1 MDRALWTRVDDYL
14 SRTLVPGDAVLA
26 AALAASDAAG
36 LPAIQ
41 VTPNQGRF
49 LQLLARSLGAR
60 AILELGTLGGYS
72 TLWLARGLAPGGRL
86 VTLEAEPRHAEVARA
101 SFARAGLSGVISIR
115 VGPALDTLPK
125 LLAEGAGP
133 FDLVFIDA
141 DKPSLPDYF
150 QWSLRL
156 AHAGTVIVVDNVVRD
171 GEVADEGSADASVQ
185 GVRRMNAL
193 IAAEPR
199 VSATALQTVGSKGY
213 DGFAFVLVD
222 R

>member
-14 SRTLVPGDAVLA
+14 SRTLVPDDAVLA
-26 AALAASDAAG
+26 AALADSDAAG

-49 LQLLARSLGAR
+49 LQLLARALGAG

-86 VTLEAEPRHAEVARA
+86 VTLEAEPRHAAVARA
-101 SFARAGLSGVISIR
+101 SFARAGLSDVISIR
-115 VGPALDTLPK
+115 VGRALDTLPK

-156 AHAGTVIVVDNVVRD
+156 ARPGTVIVVDNVVRD
-171 GEVADEGSADASVQ
+171 GEVADDGSADPSVQ

-199 VSATALQTVGSKGY
+199 VSATAVQTVGSKGY